1 MYRKSLKWRRHKGVD
16 RIQDWE
22 APLVL
27 RKFYPGGF
35 CGFDTEGCPV
45 WIIPFGKADMKGRK
59 NSIIKK
65 YFTAISGIL
74 ACASVEEF
82 MDFTLK
88 IVECSLHLMRKKSA
102 ETSKPVTQHV
112 FIFDL
117 DGFSLKVTTDYYCK
131 FLLTEIN

>member
-1 MYRKSLKWRRHKGVD
+1 MYRKSLNWRRQKGVD

-27 RKFYPGGF
+27 QKYYPGGF
-35 CGFDTEGCPV
+35 CGFDKEGSPV

-59 NSIIKK
+59 TSNIKK
-65 YFTAISGIL
+65 TSTSISGML

-82 MDFTLK
+82 MEFTLK

-117 DGFSLKVTTDYYCK
+117 DGFSLKVFSNY
-131 FLLTEIN
+131 